1 MVTTQPTYLLDTN
14 ILSDMMR
21 SPSGT
26 AALRFEAL
34 VQTTPDVLLCTSVVV
49 QCELLFGLRRR
60 THSRWQTHYDRVLES
75 VELLP
80 LNSNIAPVYANL
92 RSLLESAGTPIGP
105 NDTFIAAQALALDA
119 TLVSADTEFL
129 RVPGLRVENWL
140 EPETSPAAPAAPA
153 ATPQG

>member
-1 MVTTQPTYLLDTN
+1 MVNRLTTYLFDTN

-21 SPSGT
+21 NPDG
-26 AALRFEAL
+26 AASQRFQQVAKS
-34 VQTTPDVLLCTSVVV
+34 TPNARLCTSVVV

-60 THSRWQTHYDRVLES
+60 TNPRWHAYYDIVLES

-80 LNSNIAPVYANL
+80 LDSNVVPSYANL

-105 NDTFIAAQALALDA
+105 NDTLIAAHALSIDA
-119 TLVSADTEFL
+119 TLVSADSEFL

-140 EPETSPAAPAAPA
+140 ADQKEA
-153 ATPQG
+153 QN